1 MPKEWDG
8 IVSQNINRKIS
19 KPTARF
25 LVAHTKITPNQ
36 MTVLGFLVAVLSG
49 ICFSLFHGILGGI
62 LAQLSS
68 ILDGVDGDIA
78 ILTGKTSVFGGF
90 LDSILDRY
98 GDCVILIAMIYNV
111 LFTYE
116 NVLIMVAV
124 AIAALFGSAMV
135 SYSRARAES
144 DLNVIFKS
152 GFSGYA
158 ANRDVRLFIIMIG
171 GILNQIFASLLLLAL
186 LTNAVVLKRIYDSWK
201 ISPNFANT

>member
-8 IVSQNINRKIS
+8 VVSQHLNRKFSRPI
-19 KPTARF
+19 ARF
-25 LVAHTKITPNQ
+25 LIAHTSITPNQ
-36 MTVLGFLVAVLSG
+36 MTILSFLVAVSSG
-49 ICFSLFHGILGGI
+49 ICFSFFQSVLGGC

-78 ILTGKTSVFGGF
+78 VLTGKKSIFGGF
-90 LDSILDRY
+90 LDSTLDRY
-98 GDCVILIAMIYNV
+98 GDCA
-111 LFTYE
+111 
-116 NVLIMVAV
+116 VLIGMVCNVFSTSKNDLIVMAV
-124 AIAALFGSAMV
+124 VITALFGSIMV

-144 DLNVIFKS
+144 DLGIIFKS

-186 LTNAVVLKRIYDSWK
+186 LTNLVVLKRIYDVWK
-201 ISPNFANT
+201 TVH